1 MPHPIKKITLKKQ
14 LKNNKIQITKIN
26 RKKHNYNKY
35 FPSIYDS
42 NFSKKIAYHNLFKN
56 YKLKKDDNKLDQL
69 YKDFEENSSKNNSSK
84 NESNIYILKPTQK
97 LLRNFM
103 SPETPYRGLLIY
115 HEMGVG
121 KTCTAISIAENLKN
135 IVSKSNTKIY
145 VIRSDEIERQLFN
158 INVVKEGN
166 PANQCSGD
174 VYTNNDKYKE
184 LVNKCMNKDK
194 LSCDQLKSKVDKDI
208 KKIYEFNGAQMW
220 ANKIIKEIEYKTK
233 NIEKKEDKEEK
244 MKQII
249 RHNYNNSVIIIDE
262 AHEMHNS
269 EKDSKIVPPQLEKVL
284 KYASNLRLIFLS
296 ATPIYD
302 KPQNIISMINY
313 FLINDGREI
322 MKENEIFNASG
333 NLKPAGKIILENNI
347 KCYVSYLRG
356 NNPYDFPI
364 RLSAKY
370 NIPNKM
376 LNLSN
381 YPLKDING
389 KILDKDDTIKHLE
402 LVNCPFQGEQLKLIN
417 YYIKNAPVKNIK
429 GDDFES
435 IYNNKVKFINKL
447 NDTTKNINNK
457 NNKKNKNNI
466 IEKKNIKNNDI
477 KNNYIKNNDIE
488 DNDIE
493 DNNIE
498 DSDEYDIDISQN
510 VAYSRERQI
519 SNFIY
524 QSLSESNN
532 NINLVSGH
540 LGLDQ
545 VAIKQ
550 PNKYT
555 YKFKN
560 KDYAKRFMLPELK
573 NWGIKIANILERALE
588 SNGPIFVY
596 SFFKDSGI
604 LPIAF
609 ALEMNGFKR
618 YNQHNSP
625 ILENEYKDTSIYRGD
640 YIIYSGDL
648 SLSQY
653 AKEYLNERQNMIKK
667 KNVKVFIGTKKASE
681 GINLF
686 GYREVHILEPWHN
699 INLIE
704 QSIGR
709 VIRTGSHLHLPP
721 QDRNVSVYQ
730 YATTL
735 KDRETYDLKIY
746 KISEKKAI
754 NSGIVEKIL
763 KENAF
768 DCELNKEV
776 NIYSEKDYSKE
787 IQLNTS
793 NNKNIKISL
802 ADKPYSRSC
811 FYMKDCNFKCS
822 NTDTDTDT
830 DNNDIINNT
839 KNKTKSKKI
848 ILKLKTKKNIKN
860 DDNYYKDFPIM
871 RFNIDKD
878 IDEYKNLI
886 KQLMKSNFNIKIIN
900 LKLYIKNIIDGID
913 NSILKDNEP
922 QIKVEK
928 LTYKN
933 KDKKLTLKNKK
944 FEETQTN
951 NDDDNNTTN
960 IIFEESFYKAIQDI
974 INEDTFIIDKF
985 NRNSKIVV
993 SGDYLRLIPEYN
1005 LIPNIGIQKQNIKPY
1020 SSALSKINLKEYIN
1034 KLSEKQI
1041 LLLSETEYDYHE
1053 VINKYVIEKSE
1064 QIYYGTYSNSREFKF
1079 NVKMNL
1085 KDVIEFVFYKLSYQF
1100 KNIIIKTILEKKIIN
1115 VTLTINETKLESI
1128 INNNIVL
1135 LKHIYPDSKE
1145 HKQYEKNIYGYIIK
1159 NINDLELFNYNTQIK
1174 KFEIDNGNLKK
1185 IIEYKYDLLQKTSNN
1200 KLFGFL
1206 KYEKNNEIVFKI
1218 KDIDEKGDKKS
1229 VKGITCKTMTTS
1241 NIKKNLHS
1249 LDSKIIKN
1257 LKNNSISSLCI
1268 DVEFLLLS
1276 NDKIKLNNKKWF
1288 YTTEEYYIYFEYK

>member
-1 MPHPIKKITLKKQ
+1 MPAIKKITLKKIV
-14 LKNNKIQITKIN
+14 KNSKIQNTHITKQ
-26 RKKHNYNKY
+26 KHNYNKY
-35 FPSIYDS
+35 FPSIYDT
-42 NFSKKIAYHNLFKN
+42 NFSKKIASHNLFKN
-56 YKLKKDDNKLDQL
+56 YKLKKDNNKLNQL
-69 YKDFEENSSKNNSSK
+69 YKDFEENNIKTKSSK
-84 NESNIYILKPTQK
+84 NENNIYMLKPTQK

-145 VIRSDEIERQLFN
+145 VIRPDEIERQLFN

-174 VYTNNDKYKE
+174 VYTNNDKYKD
-184 LVNKCMNKDK
+184 LLDKCMNKDTI
-194 LSCDQLKSKVDKDI
+194 SCEQLKSKVDKDI

-244 MKQII
+244 IKQII
-249 RHNYNNSVIIIDE
+249 RNNYNNSVIIIDE
-262 AHEMHNS
+262 AHEMHSN
-269 EKDSKIVPPQLEKVL
+269 EKDGKIVPPQLEKVL

-313 FLINDGREI
+313 FLINDKRPI
-322 MKENEIFNASG
+322 MKENEIFNTTG
-333 NLKPAGKIILENNI
+333 NLKPSGKVILENNI
-347 KCYVSYLRG
+347 KSYVSYLRG
-356 NNPYDFPI
+356 NNPYDFPL

-370 NIPNKM
+370 NIPTQM
-376 LNLSN
+376 LNLSK
-381 YPLKDING
+381 YPMKDING
-389 KILDKDDTIKHLE
+389 KLLDKDDKIKHLE

-435 IYNNKVKFINKL
+435 IYNNNKTKIINKI
-447 NDTTKNINNK
+447 NNTNTKNTNQQKKTNNNVK
-457 NNKKNKNNI
+457 DKDVKDK
-466 IEKKNIKNNDI
+466 
-477 KNNYIKNNDIE
+477 DIE
-488 DNDIE
+488 N
-493 DNNIE
+493 NNIE
-498 DSDEYDIDISQN
+498 DSDDYDIDIAQN

-532 NINLVSGH
+532 NINLISGQ
-540 LGLDQ
+540 LGLQQ

-573 NWGIKIANILERALE
+573 NWGIKIANVLERAIE
-588 SNGPIFVY
+588 STGPIFVY
-596 SFFKDSGI
+596 SFFKDSGV

-625 ILENEYKDTSIYRGD
+625 ILENEHKDTSIYRGD
-640 YIIYSGDL
+640 YIIYSGDM

-721 QDRNVSVYQ
+721 QERNVSVYQ

-754 NSGIVEKIL
+754 NAGVVEKLL

-776 NIYSEKDYSKE
+776 NVYSEKDYSKE
-787 IQLNTS
+787 IPLSTS

-811 FYMKDCNFKCS
+811 FYMKDCNFKCA
-822 NTDTDTDT
+822 NN
-830 DNNDIINNT
+830 DNNDINNINNNSNNKKT
-839 KNKTKSKKI
+839 KNKSKKI
-848 ILKLKTKKNIKN
+848 TLKLKTKKNIKHN
-860 DDNYYKDFPIM
+860 DTNTDNYNYKDFPIM

-900 LKLYIKNIIDGID
+900 LKSYIKNIIDGID
-913 NSILKDNEP
+913 NSILDSEP
-922 QIKVEK
+922 EIKGK
-928 LTYKN
+928 KITLKN
-933 KDKKLTLKNKK
+933 KDKKMTLKNKK
-944 FEETQTN
+944 IEKN
-951 NDDDNNTTN
+951 KNSNNTDINSNNTDIN
-960 IIFEESFYKAIQDI
+960 NTIFEEAFYKAIQDI

-993 SGDYLRLIPEYN
+993 SGDYLRLIPENN

-1020 SSALSKINLKEYIN
+1020 SSSLSKINLKEYIN
-1034 KLSEKQI
+1034 KLSEKQK
-1041 LLLSETEYDYHE
+1041 LLISETEYDYNE
-1053 VINKYVIEKSE
+1053 VINKYTIEKAE
-1064 QIYYGTYSNSREFKF
+1064 QIHYGTYSNSREYKF
-1079 NVKMNL
+1079 NVKMIL

-1100 KNIIIKTILEKKIIN
+1100 KNIIIKTILEKIIN
-1115 VTLTINETKLESI
+1115 NVKLSINETKLESI
-1128 INNNIVL
+1128 INNHIVL
-1135 LKHIYPDSKE
+1135 VKHIYPDSKE

-1159 NINDLELFNYNTQIK
+1159 NVNNLELFNYNTQTN
-1174 KFEIDNGNLKK
+1174 KFELDNGNLKK
-1185 IIEYKYDLLQKTSNN
+1185 IIEYKYDKLHKTPKN

-1206 KYEKNNEIVFKI
+1206 KYEKNNEVVFKI

-1229 VKGITCKTMTTS
+1229 VKGITCKTMKTS
-1241 NIKKNLHS
+1241 NIKKNLHN

-1257 LKNNSISSLCI
+1257 IKNNSISSLCI
-1268 DVEFLLLS
+1268 DVEYLLLS

-1288 YTTEEYYIYFEYK
+1288 YTPEEYYIYFEYN